1 MKTFHISYFPI
12 KGTLLTIGLNIEAE
26 SIDLALIKFQEDY
39 PNVEISYIHNKS
51 I

>member
-1 MKTFHISYFPI
+1 MKKFHISYFPI
-12 KGTLLTIGLNIEAE
+12 KGTNLTIGLNIEAE
-26 SIDLALIKFQEDY
+26 SMEVALTKFQEDY